1 MRKRFVKDPYLPSAS
16 GQNKTLKSHQNN
28 VVINSSWW
36 MRLLLTPNR
45 SIASFSEIRCWL
57 KDSSTSCTNLTGSL
71 LWILSLILWMILEW
85 EPPQKQSKLISQP
98 VEPSQP
104 LETLWVLSYL
114 GLYLTGIEESK
125 SLSKEVLEGSRL
137 VSHEDRA
144 EFSLSIQSL
153 SLASRLLS
161 HPDSSSFPPFSSA
174 STASDN
180 RDVAAS
186 RASHGPGNGSSSTP
200 DFSFCT
206 TCCSPPFWVSGMP
219 WNRPSDD
226 YPPSDQGE
234 TLCHSNDISSLPP

>member
-1 MRKRFVKDPYLPSAS
+1 
-16 GQNKTLKSHQNN
+16 
-28 VVINSSWW
+28 
-36 MRLLLTPNR
+36 
-45 SIASFSEIRCWL
+45 
-57 KDSSTSCTNLTGSL
+57 
-71 LWILSLILWMILEW
+71 
-85 EPPQKQSKLISQP
+85 

-104 LETLWVLSYL
+104 LETPRFLSYL

-125 SLSKEVLEGSRL
+125 RLSKGVLEGSRL
-137 VSHEDRA
+137 VSHEDKT

-186 RASHGPGNGSSSTP
+186 TVSHDPGNGSSNTP
-200 DFSFCT
+200 DFASCT
-206 TCCSPPFWVSGMP
+206 TCCSLPFSASGMP

-226 YPPSDQGE
+226 YPLSDQGE